1 MAWRCWQDIE
11 DLGTAP
17 TRSLSAE
24 DARAMAGKL
33 VKWYHAHK
41 RDLPWRHQD
50 RWPQAPYAVWVS
62 EIMLQQT
69 RVATVID
76 YFSRWMAKWPTVE
89 LLAAATDEEV
99 NEMWSGL
106 GYYRRARMLHQGAK
120 TVVDTYKGQLPSTV
134 EELKAIPGIGAYTA
148 GAISSI
154 AFGNREPLVDGNVVR
169 VLSRLFALGD
179 DPKAQILTS
188 TTYAT
193 LQFII
198 N

>member
-1 MAWRCWQDIE
+1 
-11 DLGTAP
+11 
-17 TRSLSAE
+17 
-24 DARAMAGKL
+24 MAGKL